1 MQTRTRAE
9 LLTNAAAHVFAPHRA
24 LRPHRARTRTKE
36 TRGPGSA
43 VQFLVYGGFLRV
55 SRAVAHQVVPSA
67 RACSESKTQTRQAS
81 EADSS
86 KRAFVVNLAPL
97 RRRDP
102 WRLARDKPSP
112 DRGAQPPAHVLS
124 LLALVAASF
133 SQYVFEKCC
142 VVTISSRP
150 EVLVATG
157 AVERNC
163 P

>member
-9 LLTNAAAHVFAPHRA
+9 LRANAAAHAFAPHRA
-24 LRPHRARTRTKE
+24 LRPHRVGKRTEE

-43 VQFLVYGGFLRV
+43 VQFLVYGGFLGV

-112 DRGAQPPAHVLS
+112 DRGAQAPAHVLS
-124 LLALVAASF
+124 LLALVVASI
-133 SQYVFEKCC
+133 SQYVCARCC
-142 VVTISSRP
+142 VVSVGSRP
-150 EVLVATG
+150 EVSVAIG
-157 AVERNC
+157 VVEGSC
-163 P
+163 A